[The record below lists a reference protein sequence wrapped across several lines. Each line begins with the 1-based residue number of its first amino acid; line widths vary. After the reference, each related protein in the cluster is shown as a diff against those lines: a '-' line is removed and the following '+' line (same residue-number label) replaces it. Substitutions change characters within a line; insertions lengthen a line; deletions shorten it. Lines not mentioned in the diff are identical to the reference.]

1 MQKRDSLLRAI
12 VCITN
17 FTFWLVTQPFPDNL
31 LGRGGG
37 GGVGGC
43 VTISGNNEVE
53 EKGKGKNTEKQ
64 KQNKSLLVFFSES

>member
-17 FTFWLVTQPFPDNL
+17 FTLWLVTQPFPDNL
-31 LGRGGG
+31 RGGG
-37 GGVGGC
+37 GGGGC
-43 VTISGNNEVE
+43 VTISRNGEVE